1 MFQVSDTKI
10 VAYDFSIDNLIT
22 VHAPEGIDPENLKD
36 EALLKLWK
44 LMKDDRVEVIFEK
57 IVGGSK

>member
-1 MFQVSDTKI
+1 MQRVSDTKI

-36 EALLKLWK
+36 EALLKVWK
-44 LMKDDRVEVIFEK
+44 LMKDDCIEVVFEK
-57 IVGGSK
+57 IVGGSV